1 MDGIALARELRR
13 RRPDLPIVLA
23 SGFAEKADP
32 QVFAQLR
39 FTAQLYK
46 PFSLETLS
54 HALRRMLRP
63 A

>member
-1 MDGIALARELRR
+1 V
-13 RRPDLPIVLA
+13 VLA

-32 QVFAQLR
+32 RVFAQLR